1 MSLTRE
7 KKQLMT
13 HLHWLSRHRSAEQAR
28 PDSGYEDH
36 LERVQKV
43 SLEEGNGTPYD
54 SQLSQASSNCS
65 SLVRSNRIEVFS
77 REGSMDVA
85 LPNKDRNLRGE
96 QHLELFNGAANQRG
110 GATKAEDVNP
120 RNLLSRIKKLK
131 ADMLNVKRIAAKNN
145 DLCDVIFQLSFQNLR
160 HPNEPKSYSNWSS
173 YDDDKMLSWNS
184 LEKSHD
190 NVNWQPGPRH
200 GYRSLEFYP
209 QGNKDSD
216 NDPAITYDLW
226 AKKKSSI
233 SSPELFPAKRMTLDE
248 YMFHI
253 SQAASMK
260 VNGDGH
266 PSLNRSLSDRQRGS
280 SLKPYYGRDS
290 LGRVA
295 MDRPVFSTLTSSDET
310 ETQIGCDDSHVDD
323 DIDHEDH
330 DDDHEEF
337 TSMQFTS
344 MGHVVS
350 QPRIEDEFTG
360 LRSGLSGSSPQLE
373 GYGKRFPDAILSAM
387 VCYAFENEAV

>member
-13 HLHWLSRHRSAEQAR
+13 HLHWLSRHRGVEQAR
-28 PDSGYEDH
+28 PDSGFGDRV
-36 LERVQKV
+36 ERVQKV
-43 SLEEGNGTPYD
+43 SLEEGNGTPYE
-54 SQLSQASSNCS
+54 SQLSHASSNGS
-65 SLVRSNRIEVFS
+65 SLVRSSRIEVFS
-77 REGSMDVA
+77 REGSVDLA
-85 LPNKDRNLRGE
+85 LPNRDKGLRGD
-96 QHLELFNGAANQRG
+96 QHLDLLDGAANQKG
-110 GATKAEDVNP
+110 GATKADDLNP

-184 LEKSHD
+184 LEKSCD
-190 NVNWQPGPRH
+190 NVNWQQEPRH

-209 QGNKDSD
+209 NKDGD
-216 NDPAITYDLW
+216 YDPAISYDLW

-233 SSPELFPAKRMTLDE
+233 SSPELYPTKRMTLDE

-260 VNGDGH
+260 VSADGH
-266 PSLNRSLSDRQRGS
+266 PSLSRSLSDRQKGS
-280 SLKPYYGRDS
+280 PLKPYYGRDS
-290 LGRVA
+290 LGKVTL
-295 MDRPVFSTLTSSDET
+295 DRPVFSTLTSSDET
-310 ETQIGCDDSHVDD
+310 ETQVGGDDSHVND

-330 DDDHEEF
+330 DDNHEEF

-344 MGHVVS
+344 MGHIVS
-350 QPRIEDEFTG
+350 QPRVEDEFAG
-360 LRSGLSGSSPQLE
+360 LRSGLLESSPRIS
-373 GYGKRFPDAILSAM
+373 YP
-387 VCYAFENEAV
+387 ENLIS